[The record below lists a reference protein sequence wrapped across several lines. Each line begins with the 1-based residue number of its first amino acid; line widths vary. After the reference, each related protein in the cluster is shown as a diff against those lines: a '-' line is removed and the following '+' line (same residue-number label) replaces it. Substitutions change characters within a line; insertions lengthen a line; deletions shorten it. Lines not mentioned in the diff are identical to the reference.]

1 MCRCFV
7 NRPVNLV
14 PRSSRNRWKHSRHGE
29 IILFQAGALRSQR
42 GSSSC
47 FSVQVLSWLTMG
59 VLVSVGLEGSALERV
74 REIDP
79 SRARETVSFFP
90 SARMK
95 ARFPY
100 ASGGWVTIERK
111 GFPRP
116 EWSRARGEG
125 GGRRARSMGPLRLVL
140 AYVACSDVVT
150 GSCSPRRG
158 MARHS
163 GTMRVVAVLL

>member
-1 MCRCFV
+1 MGRLYWF
-7 NRPVNLV
+7 RPEPYV
-14 PRSSRNRWKHSRHGE
+14 
-29 IILFQAGALRSQR
+29 QSQR

-59 VLVSVGLEGSALERV
+59 VLVSVGLEGSGLERV

-95 ARFPY
+95 ARFPLY
-100 ASGGWVTIERK
+100 ASGGRVTIERK

-116 EWSRARGEG
+116 EWPRARGEG
-125 GGRRARSMGPLRLVL
+125 GGWRARSMGPLRLVP

-158 MARHS
+158 MVRHS
-163 GTMRVVAVLL
+163 GTVRVVAVLL